1 MMVRRIATYLIPLVL
16 LALAAVAVPGTSIAG
31 DTGTVRSGD
40 AVTVPQ
46 RTLDV
51 VGHGTIVA
59 KPDTA
64 VITLGAS
71 ALADTPTA
79 AYGEVAKSLTRV
91 AASLKELGLRDEE
104 IQTHE
109 LNLGAEY
116 NWTQDKGQ
124 VLKGYR
130 ASTTI
135 TITTQALDSVAAL
148 VEAAVTA
155 GATQLQSIRFTI
167 KEPEALTN
175 QAMDLAVDNAKGKA
189 ERVAKRM
196 GANIA
201 GVIHVNVIDQN
212 SGPVIRAEAKMEAP
226 SPAGTASMPVFSGTN
241 QIEVSVS
248 ATFEI
253 R

>member
-1 MMVRRIATYLIPLVL
+1 MVRRIAAYLVPLVL
-16 LALAAVAVPGTSIAG
+16 LVAATVAVPGTSMAG
-31 DTGTVRSGD
+31 DTAS
-40 AVTVPQ
+40 VPQ

-51 VGHGTIVA
+51 VGHGTVLA
-59 KPDTA
+59 KPDT
-64 VITLGAS
+64 VVVTLGAS

-79 AYGEVAKSLTRV
+79 AYGEVAKALTRV
-91 AASLKELGLRDEE
+91 SASLKELGVEDEE

-135 TITTQALDSVAAL
+135 AITTQKLDAVAAL
-148 VEAAVTA
+148 VEAAVGA
-155 GATQLQSIRFTI
+155 GANQLQSISFTI
-167 KEPEALTN
+167 KDTEALTN
-175 QAMDLAVDNAKGKA
+175 QAMDLAVDSAMGKA

-196 GANIA
+196 GASIA
-201 GVIHVNVIDQN
+201 GVVRVNVMDQN
-212 SGPVIRAEAKMEAP
+212 SGPVVRAESKFAAAP
-226 SPAGTASMPVFSGTN
+226 MADGASIPVFAGN
-241 QIEVSVS
+241 NRIEVTVS
-248 ATFEI
+248 ATFEL